1 MSESNQVITLREIN
15 EENYEECIALDV
27 NEEQRAFVAS
37 NIYSIAQAYI
47 YRETVKIFGIYAEEI
62 LRGFVMLNLE
72 KKKDEYWICRFM
84 IDKNYQRMGYGKEAM
99 KEIVEFLKKEGTR
112 NIKISFEPENMPAMR
127 LYSACGFKETG
138 EVDED
143 GEIIMEMKIK

>member
-47 YRETVKIFGIYAEEI
+47 YRETVKLFGIYAEEI

-72 KKKDEYWICRFM
+72 KEKDEYWICRFM
-84 IDKNYQRMGYGKEAM
+84 IDKNYQRIGYGKEAM

-112 NIKISFEPENMPAMR
+112 NIKISFEPENIPAMR

-143 GEIIMEMKIK
+143 GEIIMELKVR

>member
-1 MSESNQVITLREIN
+1 MNEQIICLKEIS

-47 YRETVKIFGIYAEEI
+47 YRDTVKLFCIYAADT
-62 LRGFVMLNLE
+62 LVGFTMFNLE
-72 KKKDEYWICRFM
+72 KDEYWICRFM
-84 IDKNYQRMGYGKEAM
+84 IDKNYQRMGYGKKAM

-138 EVDED
+138 EVDAD
-143 GEIIMEMKIK
+143 GEVIMKLEIA